1 MDERAFS
8 SDGYIIDQSA
18 LKNIKYGVYPSSI
31 NGCGWV
37 AAYNIL
43 HSMSDEEKPEDVFD
57 GVLSILPYQG
67 SMGTPTATMLE
78 YLRSC
83 GLSARLIRGK
93 KNILAGMD
101 SVERGI
107 LRYKEMLGDH
117 YVAFVREDAL
127 RYRFLRIR
135 PARSADLR
143 SFHLPRRYRY
153 LRRLR
158 NPDLC
163 GGFRN
168 LHR

>member
-18 LKNIKYGVYPSSI
+18 LKDLKYGVYPSSI

-43 HSMSDEEKPEDVFD
+43 HSLSGEEKPEDVFD

-78 YLRSC
+78 YLRSR

-117 YVAFVREDAL
+117 YVAFVKEDAL
-127 RYRFLRIR
+127 RYRFFNAEEGEER
-135 PARSADLR
+135 
-143 SFHLPRRYRY
+143 HLLPMDVFFAKYIHFPGTK
-153 LRRLR
+153 LIEV
-158 NPDLC
+158 
-163 GGFRN
+163 G
-168 LHR
+168 